1 MSLLRLATVPGP
13 LATVFQ
19 PIVDVDSDGP
29 RLFAIEC
36 LTRGPRGSRLEGAV
50 PLFEYVRRKGLENEM
65 DHACITT
72 ALRNVA
78 GHDDCRISVNV
89 HPATLAGS
97 RDFVGHLLREC
108 NRRGIAPSRL
118 IVEIGE
124 QAPANDSAAFK
135 SALCRLRE
143 CGVAIAVDDVGYGH
157 SSFRSFI
164 DCQPDY
170 VKIDRYFVDHASDD
184 SAKRA
189 VIRSIID
196 LAAHFGSAVVAEG
209 VERKQD
215 QAVLRDMDIHLFQGF
230 LFGGPPTQPWPAWF
244 QVASELSATN

>member
-19 PIVDVDSDGP
+19 PIVDIHGSDL
-29 RLFAIEC
+29 RLFAVEC
-36 LTRGPRGSRLEGAV
+36 LTRGPRGSKLEGAV
-50 PLFEYVRRKGLENEM
+50 PLFEYVRRKGLETEM
-65 DHACITT
+65 DHACIST

-78 GHDDCRISVNV
+78 GHDECRISVNV
-89 HPATLAGS
+89 HPATLAGT
-97 RDFVGHLLREC
+97 RDFVGHLLRESE
-108 NRRGIAPSRL
+108 RRGIEPSRL

-124 QAPANDSAAFK
+124 QAPATDTDAFK
-135 SALCRLRE
+135 TALARLRE

-170 VKIDRYFVDHASDD
+170 VKIDRYFIDHASEDP
-184 SAKRA
+184 AKRA

-196 LAAHFGSAVVAEG
+196 LARHFGSAVVAEG
-209 VERKQD
+209 VERKED
-215 QAVLRDMDIHLFQGF
+215 HEVLRDMEIHLFQGF
-230 LFGGPPTQPWPAWF
+230 LFGGPPAQPRPAWF
-244 QVASELSATN
+244 EVASEMTAPF

>member
-19 PIVDVDSDGP
+19 PIVDVHGTGL
-29 RLFAIEC
+29 RLFAVEC
-36 LTRGPRGSRLEGAV
+36 LTRGPRGSKLEGAV

-78 GHDDCRISVNV
+78 GHDECRISVNV

-97 RDFVGHLLREC
+97 RDFVGHLLRESE
-108 NRRGIAPSRL
+108 RRNIAPSRL

-124 QAPANDSAAFK
+124 QAPATDSDAFS
-135 SALCRLRE
+135 SALTRLRE

-164 DCQPDY
+164 DCKPDY
-170 VKIDRYFVDHASDD
+170 VKIDRYFVDHASEDP
-184 SAKRA
+184 AKRA
-189 VIRSIID
+189 VIRSIMD
-196 LAAHFGSAVVAEG
+196 LAGHFGSAVVAEG
-209 VERKQD
+209 VERTED
-215 QAVLRDMDIHLFQGF
+215 HDTLREMGIHLFQGF
-230 LFGGPPTQPWPAWF
+230 LFGGPPMQPRAAWF
-244 QVASELSATN
+244 QVTHDLNASN

>member
-19 PIVDVDSDGP
+19 PIVDIDGNGQ

-97 RDFVGHLLREC
+97 RDFVAHLLREC
-108 NRRGIAPSRL
+108 DRRGIAPSRL

-124 QAPANDSAAFK
+124 QAPAADAAAFK
-135 SALCRLRE
+135 SALRRLRE
-143 CGVAIAVDDVGYGH
+143 CEVAIAIDDVGYGH
-157 SSFRSFI
+157 SSFRSFL

-170 VKIDRYFVDHASDD
+170 VKIDRYFIDHASDD

-244 QVASELSATN
+244 EVTSELSATN